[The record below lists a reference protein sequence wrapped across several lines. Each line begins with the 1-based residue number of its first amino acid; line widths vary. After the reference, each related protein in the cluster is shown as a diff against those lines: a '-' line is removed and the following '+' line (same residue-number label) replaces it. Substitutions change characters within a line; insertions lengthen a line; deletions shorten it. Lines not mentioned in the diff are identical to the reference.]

1 MKTKEFL
8 PCTVNCQWSRQTA
21 HKMGEKFISHNS
33 ERGLT
38 SIIHNELNQLN
49 TKNKKKTAIQKRG

>member
-1 MKTKEFL
+1 MKIKEFL
-8 PCTVNCQWSRQTA
+8 PCIVNCQWSRQTA
-21 HKMGEKFISHNS
+21 HKMGEKLISHNS